1 MYEKVKSEK
10 KGFKLAETADKAKNI
25 ITVGGM
31 STASAEGTAHS
42 FSEEEKLAFVD
53 WINFQLAEDADLKK
67 VLPIAEDGDGL
78 FKAVHDGIVL
88 WLVYACSHLI
98 TNFKLHQTIYDI
110 LP

>member
-1 MYEKVKSEK
+1 MYEKVRSEK
-10 KGFKLAETADKAKNI
+10 KGFKLAETADKARNI
-25 ITVGGM
+25 ITVGGL

-53 WINFQLAEDADLKK
+53 WINFQLAEDADLQK

-88 WLVYACSHLI
+88 WLVCACSHLI
-98 TNFKLHQTIYDI
+98 N
-110 LP
+110 

>member
-1 MYEKVKSEK
+1 MYEKIRSGKKSY
-10 KGFKLAETADKAKNI
+10 KLADTAEKAKNI

-31 STASAEGTAHS
+31 SAASAEGTAHS

-67 VLPIAEDGDGL
+67 VLPIAEEGDGL

-88 WLVYACSHLI
+88 WSVATCSVAI
-98 TNFKLHQTIYDI
+98 
-110 LP
+110 